1 MDAMLNQIT
10 PLQMFFMFAVQLWVV
25 VIFPVIVF
33 RKLNYLKELIE
44 SQFEQENNDEPQA
57 NS

>member
-10 PLQMFFMFAVQLWVV
+10 PLQMFFMFAIQIWVV

-33 RKLNYLKELIE
+33 RKLNYLTKLIE
-44 SQFEQENNDEPQA
+44 SQFEEENTDETQA
-57 NS
+57 